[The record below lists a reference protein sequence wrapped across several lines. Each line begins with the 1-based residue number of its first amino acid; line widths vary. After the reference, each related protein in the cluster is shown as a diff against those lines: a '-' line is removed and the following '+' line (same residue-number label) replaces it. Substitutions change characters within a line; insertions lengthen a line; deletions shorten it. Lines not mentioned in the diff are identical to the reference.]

1 MRRNDFLIINTFV
14 SLLLVVFTLSACDS
28 KEENVVPITI
38 PTDVECCSAEETF
51 LAYTFLHNGYLKEIE
66 SLRDTIDGKYAL
78 SVYSRSG
85 KLHVGYNDIFFALT
99 KNSNQGYVRDFSVTE
114 ITPLMNMSAMGM
126 KHSTPT
132 ASESTT
138 YDESFPAVQ
147 HAWVSFVMSSTENDY
162 WELSYKASTKNQS
175 TIHENSQLEVN
186 AIAAGQAWLKSFKVG
201 NDTYYLSLVN
211 PTDWQTGRNTIQ
223 AYVSKKSSPATTPYA
238 LASETFTIEID
249 PRMPDM
255 SNHTSPDN
263 TPLTKQADGSYQ
275 GNINL
280 TMTGLWRIHLTVK
293 DAEGNIVA
301 GEEELSSL
309 YWDVTI

>member
-1 MRRNDFLIINTFV
+1 MIINTFV
-14 SLLLVVFTLSACDS
+14 SLLFVVFTLSACDS

-78 SVYSRSG
+78 SVYSRGG

-99 KNSNQGYVRDFSVTE
+99 KISNQGFVRDFSVTD
-114 ITPLMNMSAMGM
+114 ITPIMTMSAMGM
-126 KHSTPT
+126 KHATPT
-132 ASESTT
+132 ALESTT

-162 WELSYKASTKNQS
+162 WELSYKAGTGKQS
-175 TIHENSQLEVN
+175 VTHESSRLEVN
-186 AIAAGQAWLKSFKVG
+186 AIAVGQAWLKSFKVG
-201 NDTYYLSLVN
+201 DDTFYLSLVN
-211 PTDWQTGRNTIQ
+211 PTDWQTGGNTIR
-223 AYVSKKSSPATTPYA
+223 AYVSKKSVPATAPYA
-238 LASETFTIEID
+238 LASETFTIETD

-255 SNHTSPDN
+255 GNHTSPDN

-275 GNINL
+275 GTVNL
-280 TMTGLWRIHLTVK
+280 TMTGRWRIHLAVK
-293 DAEGNIVA
+293 DAQGNVVA
-301 GEEELSSL
+301 GGDDLSDGYSSL
-309 YWDVTI
+309 YWETTI